1 MNSLVYH
8 IVSGHAFFSGIAL
21 LILAIFAANSTHAF
35 FHRVSL
41 LSFLLGLIGIIISS
55 TAIPYWLY
63 AAGAVVTLSWSV
75 LRSKQT
81 WRRPTMYATIA
92 IWSLAA
98 AMEVPYH
105 VTPTI
110 APVNDRKLTIL
121 GDSVTAG
128 VGGDE
133 KAETWPTILARQHHL
148 QVQDISHMGDTAES
162 ALKRAQSHTIDNSL
176 IIVEIGGND
185 ILGSTTAAEFETD
198 LDALLSYLVRKD
210 RQLVM
215 FELPLPPFYHEFGR
229 IQRVL
234 AAKHKVILLPK
245 RIFLSVIAGGDATL
259 DSIHLSQSG
268 HQRMAD
274 TVWQIVSTAYGASR
288 QSENGGGGRRRIES
302 VAVDVRD
309 DRVVG
314 VEHD

>member
-21 LILAIFAANSTHAF
+21 LILAIVAANSTHAII
-35 FHRVSL
+35 RRISL
-41 LSFLLGLIGIIISS
+41 LSFLLGVIAIVISS

-63 AAGAVVTLSWSV
+63 AAGTVVTLSWFV
-75 LRSKQT
+75 MRSKQT

-92 IWSLAA
+92 VWLLAA

-105 VTPTI
+105 VIPTI
-110 APVNDRKLTIL
+110 APVSDRKLTIL

-148 QVQDISHMGDTAES
+148 LVQDISHMGDTAES
-162 ALKRAQSHTIDNSL
+162 ALKRAKSHAIDNSI

-185 ILGSTTAAEFETD
+185 ILGSTTAAKFETD

-210 RQLVM
+210 RQIVM

-229 IQRVL
+229 IQRTL
-234 AAKHKVILLPK
+234 AAKHNAILLPK

-274 TVWQIVSTAYGASR
+274 TVWHIVSTAYSPSR
-288 QSENGGGGRRRIES
+288 H
-302 VAVDVRD
+302 
-309 DRVVG
+309 DRSGDSLGTVK
-314 VEHD
+314 EE